1 MRGTALSST
10 AATAAVALAFLT
22 TTTADAA
29 VPDGTAYCKPD
40 QIDTALSPLDSHM
53 GRTSGEVQFR
63 AKPGN
68 SCLLLGA
75 PVLLFQ
81 DASGQLLPIAAEYPK
96 DQTAPARVDA
106 TRAASATFSFE
117 RIDERTGEPRRGPI
131 PDRVAVAR
139 PIPGE
144 STTVDRPWDRR
155 IEVPGP
161 VEVGP
166 VRESAAPA
174 PGPVSPA
181 SRPGAPLSFPAR

>member
-22 TTTADAA
+22 TPTAGAS

-63 AKPGN
+63 AKPGT

-81 DASGQLLPIAAEYPK
+81 DARGQPLPIAADYPK
-96 DQTAPARVDA
+96 DQAAPARVDSA
-106 TRAASATFSFE
+106 RTASATFSFE

-131 PDRVAVAR
+131 PDRVTVAP
-139 PIPGE
+139 PIPGD

-166 VRESAAPA
+166 VRESASPIPDRFARPLTAPTPDCAA
-174 PGPVSPA
+174 P
-181 SRPGAPLSFPAR
+181 